1 MFKYS
6 TLHFSICF
14 FMFHGILY
22 YIYPEQ
28 HYLLD
33 GNGWLQYLKYVF
45 LLPILIYSLFHL
57 PNFERNA
64 VWYSVLFCFL
74 MLSIVDFYYWYSD
87 FNLLLLQMVLTFTS
101 FISSSFISNIIG
113 NIKTIRFYY
122 LTLSFLVVF
131 ALSLEFLYNIFGD
144 IYSKSGFRAA
154 GPFLNPNNTGL
165 VMVFLSFLY
174 QRVEKS
180 KCLLFFSFF
189 CAIYTIILTGSKTAL
204 LIYGFVL
211 FLSFTNKKRVSL
223 CLAGFIFLL
232 TYLYFKG
239 VFSADAN
246 FRDFSLESAYI
257 RLNSISTLFSNYG
270 NDVIGMLFGISN
282 VSLVDNAYL
291 DTLFSSGLLISLLII
306 SVQFLSFY
314 KGVATKNKLLLY
326 SNIMLLLMMITTNIT
341 RLWPL
346 GYIFWV
352 VVSLSLLT
360 KNLKETKVKSY
371 IKTGEKNV

>member
-6 TLHFSICF
+6 ALHLSVCF
-14 FMFHGILY
+14 FMLHGILY
-22 YIYPEQ
+22 YLYPGQ
-28 HYLLD
+28 HYLLG
-33 GNGWLQYLKYVF
+33 GNGWLQYLKYFF
-45 LLPILIYSLFHL
+45 LLPLLIYSLFHL
-57 PNFERNA
+57 PNLERNA

-74 MLSIVDFYYWYSD
+74 ILSIVDFYYWYSD
-87 FNLLLLQMVLTFTS
+87 FNLLLLQIILTFTS
-101 FISSSFISNIIG
+101 FISSRFISNLIG
-113 NIKTIRFYY
+113 NIKIIRFYY
-122 LTLSFLVVF
+122 LILSLLVVV
-131 ALSLEFLYNIFGD
+131 ALSVEFIYDIFGD

-189 CAIYTIILTGSKTAL
+189 CTIYTIILTGSKTAL
-204 LIYGFVL
+204 LIYCIVL
-211 FLSFTNKKRVSL
+211 FFSFNNKKRVSL

-232 TYLYFKG
+232 TYLFFKG

-257 RLNSISTLFSNYG
+257 RLNSISTLFGSYG
-270 NDVIGMLFGISN
+270 NDIIGMLFGISN
-282 VSLVDNAYL
+282 ISLVDNAYL
-291 DTLFSSGLLISLLII
+291 DTLFSSGLLIALLII

-314 KGVATKNKLLLY
+314 KSVAAKNKLLLY
-326 SNIMLLLMMITTNIT
+326 SNVMLLLMMITTNIT

-360 KNLKETKVKSY
+360 ENLKETKVKSY